1 MVFGGKGGIE
11 MPKCKLC
18 GQKKE
23 FYHELGY
30 CDECLDEIR
39 AFLKTSKQRLHAW
52 KEESLEASEE
62 RRAEIGAQALALEEA
77 LRQYEKRGVALN
89 RKEYRALLRA
99 VYAHC
104 GVARP
109 KKKQKPLVIGMGA
122 ACAALAALSIVF
134 AVQWQQEKAAGE
146 ELRMQNEQ
154 LSMTVSDLQMQ
165 LDGSQVS
172 PEGGD
177 TAGIPEGDGW
187 RIRGECCGRRGLSV
201 RWHGCC
207 HWRRGSAGRWDC
219 YFRVTGT
226 RSKLDIPK
234 KLKIISFCFH
244 VPFALPLSGS
254 AVHCS

>member
-1 MVFGGKGGIE
+1 MAFGGKGGIE

-104 GVARP
+104 GVVRP

-122 ACAALAALSIVF
+122 VCAVLAALSIVF

-154 LSMTVSDLQMQ
+154 LSMTLSDLQMQ

-177 TAGIPEGDGW
+177 TAGIPEGDMPADG
-187 RIRGECCGRRGLSV
+187 GFTDNAAGGAASPSV
-201 RWHGCC
+201 
-207 HWRRGSAGRWDC
+207 
-219 YFRVTGT
+219 GT
-226 RSKLDIPK
+226 DVVI
-234 KLKIISFCFH
+234 
-244 VPFALPLSGS
+244 GG
-254 AVHCS
+254 AVAQDGGTVILG